1 MRNPNKILLTLAVF
15 PLAIAI
21 ATACSGTR
29 PEIQTGQIGKA
40 ETTRPPDL
48 AHGPITR
55 ITIPEAVNSG
65 FGEAVD
71 VSGDTLVVGATDWN
85 VGSGHQFGSVYVYQR
100 VEGEWRQQ
108 ARLMSSDG
116 QDGFQF
122 DQHFGR
128 SVAIQGDTIAVGAP
142 DADDPE
148 AGDNTGAVYVY
159 KRAGETWEE
168 FARLEALE
176 PRPHD
181 RFGNR
186 VRLDGDTLAIAGDQD
201 NALYVF
207 ASDGRTWAQRA
218 RLEFPLP
225 PPGEWRQ
232 ISLDLYGDTLAAGVT
247 ENFPF
252 FSLEGSGTVF
262 IYQRQGDAWS
272 QKARLEGARD
282 FGVSVALGASPGAPG
297 GQADT
302 LIVGAGGDSSAG
314 LYAGGVHV
322 YGRQGNRWNEQ
333 VELTAADAM
342 MDLPFPTNNTY
353 FGSSVALQGDLLL
366 VGSRF
371 ASAVFIYQGAGDSW
385 TDQLK
390 VIIDQGPGEFE
401 AWPVAMDGSTVVRG
415 SPGEFG
421 NSAHVFEIFTR

>member
-1 MRNPNKILLTLAVF
+1 MRNWNKILVCLVAFALTFVL
-15 PLAIAI
+15 

-29 PEIQTGQIGKA
+29 FESQNGQLGQA
-40 ETTRPPDL
+40 QATRPPDL
-48 AHGPITR
+48 VHGPITR

-85 VGSGHQFGSVYVYQR
+85 VGSGDQFGSVYVYQR

-108 ARLMSSDG
+108 AKLMSSDG
-116 QDGFQF
+116 QDGFQY

-128 SVAIQGDTIAVGAP
+128 SVAIEGDTIIVGAP

-168 FARLEALE
+168 FARLEAVE

-186 VRLDGDTLAIAGDQD
+186 VRLHGSTLAIAGDQD
-201 NALYVF
+201 DALYVF
-207 ASDGRTWAQRA
+207 AWDGRAWIQQA
-218 RLEFPLP
+218 RLGFPLP
-225 PPGEWRQ
+225 PPGDWRQ
-232 ISLDLYGDTLAAGVT
+232 ISLALYGDTLAAGVT
-247 ENFPF
+247 ENVPF

-262 IYQRQGDAWS
+262 VYQRQGDAWS
-272 QKARLEGARD
+272 QTARLEGARD
-282 FGVSVALGASPGAPG
+282 FGVSLALGSSPAAQG
-297 GQADT
+297 GQAET

-314 LYAGGVHV
+314 LYSGAVHV
-322 YGRQGNRWNEQ
+322 YGHQGNRWTEQ
-333 VELTAADAM
+333 AQLSAADAM
-342 MDLPFPTNNTY
+342 MDLPAPTNNTF
-353 FGSSVALQGDLLL
+353 FGSSVALQGDLML
-366 VGSRF
+366 VVSRF
-371 ASAVFIYQGAGDSW
+371 SSAVFVYQGQGASW

-401 AWPVAMDGSTVVRG
+401 AWPLAIDGDTVVRG

-421 NSAHVFEIFTR
+421 NSSHVFEIFTR